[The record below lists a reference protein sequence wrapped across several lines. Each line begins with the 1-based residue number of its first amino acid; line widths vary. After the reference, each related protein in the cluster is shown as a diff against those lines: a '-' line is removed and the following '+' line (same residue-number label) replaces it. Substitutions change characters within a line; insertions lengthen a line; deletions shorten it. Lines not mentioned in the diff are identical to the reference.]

1 MSMRWL
7 VPTAAASSR
16 RLRSPMPAV
25 SACCMAAA
33 SRRSRACDDGTSN
46 CTIWYRTERADKG
59 GSMAQLHVEAE
70 GTSRATPDAVWRLV
84 GDADRFAEWGPW
96 DDGGYER
103 PGDESARGVGAVQW
117 FRTGRTTSVE
127 QIVAVEEGRRLE
139 YVLLR
144 GIPVR

>member
-1 MSMRWL
+1 
-7 VPTAAASSR
+7 
-16 RLRSPMPAV
+16 
-25 SACCMAAA
+25 
-33 SRRSRACDDGTSN
+33 
-46 CTIWYRTERADKG
+46 
-59 GSMAQLHVEAE
+59 MAQLHVEAE

-144 GIPVR
+144 GIPVRNYRAVVTLTPVAEGTHVRWSADWDTTLLGRIVHRKLRSFYPAMMDQLVRAADQEALAR